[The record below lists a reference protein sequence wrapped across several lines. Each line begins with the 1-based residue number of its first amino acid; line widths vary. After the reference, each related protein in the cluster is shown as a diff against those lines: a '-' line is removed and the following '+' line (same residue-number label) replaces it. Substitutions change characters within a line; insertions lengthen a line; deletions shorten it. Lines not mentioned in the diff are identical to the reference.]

1 MSTSNISIRID
12 SELKENANALF
23 KKLGLNMTTAISIFL
38 QMSINNEGLPFNVTL
53 KPNSAT
59 KEAFKEAAGQRSP
72 VLRVAA
78 GRPSAPSANF
88 AGEPAD
94 P

>member
-59 KEAFKEAAGQRSP
+59 NEAFKEAEDILKHPERYKKYDSFEELAKE
-72 VLRVAA
+72 VLEENV
-78 GRPSAPSANF
+78 
-88 AGEPAD
+88 
-94 P
+94 

>member
-1 MSTSNISIRID
+1 MATSNISIRID
-12 SELKENANALF
+12 SELKEKANALF

-59 KEAFKEAAGQRSP
+59 K
-72 VLRVAA
+72 
-78 GRPSAPSANF
+78 
-88 AGEPAD
+88 
-94 P
+94 